1 MAFVAWVMRTM
12 LSLYCAHYLSVNTQ
26 KIHKETISLQ
36 TTFSIQKAVLH
47 VRNSGEGEA
56 IVVFSAPNDCK
67 GQLTVM
73 DISGKTVQRMELGL
87 IIAGMTYYQ
96 PLKVA
101 KGMHIVMLQ
110 AGESSMQTKF
120 VIP

>member
-1 MAFVAWVMRTM
+1 M
-12 LSLYCAHYLSVNTQ
+12 
-26 KIHKETISLQ
+26 
-36 TTFSIQKAVLH
+36 LH
-47 VRNSGEGEA
+47 VRNGGAGEA

-67 GQLTVM
+67 GQLTVI
-73 DISGKTVQRMELGL
+73 DISGKIVLRMETGL

-110 AGESSMQTKF
+110 AGETSMQTKF
-120 VIP
+120 VMP